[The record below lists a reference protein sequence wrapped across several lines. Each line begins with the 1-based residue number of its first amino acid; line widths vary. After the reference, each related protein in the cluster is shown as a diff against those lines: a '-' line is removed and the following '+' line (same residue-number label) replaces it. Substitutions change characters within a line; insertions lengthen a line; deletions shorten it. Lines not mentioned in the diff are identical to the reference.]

1 MTWKIQAIT
10 GEFAG
15 QFIQIDQD
23 MLVGRHQDANIVLQS
38 AEISRRHAALLLK
51 DQALFIQD
59 LNSSNGTFVNG
70 ERIAVET
77 ALKQGDVL
85 AFASLQFEVGF
96 DAEAVRAQPA
106 VTEQGVTEVVQ
117 PAEAVATSST
127 FETKTAEVEQSIS
140 SEAVEQT
147 SSAAAQMNA
156 QGMPSVQE
164 RVQNVAVSNE
174 GMPTRVDV
182 PKPAPIPEGVDVTA
196 KAEPTPVAIP
206 EPISEVKQAEEDKK
220 NTSVG
225 LMTIIA
231 LVILAILAWVF
242 LK

>member
-140 SEAVEQT
+140 SEAVERT